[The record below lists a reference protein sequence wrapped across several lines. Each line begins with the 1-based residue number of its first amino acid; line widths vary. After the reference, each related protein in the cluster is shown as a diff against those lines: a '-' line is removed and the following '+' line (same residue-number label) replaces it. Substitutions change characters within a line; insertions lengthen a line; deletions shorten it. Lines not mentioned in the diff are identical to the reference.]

1 MKNKRLLPKI
11 ILTAVLLLAV
21 SAVIAAGVIVLLGW
35 NMHKTA
41 VSERPVLQAYEDISA
56 DEHFVRYDELPEFY
70 VNAVIATE
78 DRDFWGHSGIDPSAI
93 IRALLHD
100 IAAMDFAE
108 GGSTITMQ
116 TAKNLYYTQA
126 KRLERKT
133 AEVFTAFELEDKLDK
148 EQIFEIYVNT
158 IYFGSNYYGIY
169 AAAMGYYGVPP
180 SGLTDE
186 QCAVLAG
193 IPQAPGVYSPDVN
206 PELAQQRAQQVLNS
220 MRECGYI
227 DESSGDTAQKN
238 VS

>member
-1 MKNKRLLPKI
+1 MKGKRLALRI
-11 ILTAVLLLAV
+11 ILLTLLTVVTLA
-21 SAVIAAGVIVLLGW
+21 AIAAGIFVLLGW
-35 NMHKTA
+35 NMHKEA
-41 VSERPVLQAYEDISA
+41 VTGRPVRQVYAEVSA
-56 DEHFVRYDELPEFY
+56 EEHFVKFSDLPEFY
-70 VNAVIATE
+70 VKAVIATE
-78 DRDFWGHSGIDPSAI
+78 DRDFWGHSGIDPSAMV
-93 IRALLHD
+93 RALLHD

-116 TAKNLYYTQA
+116 TAKNLYFTQE

-148 EQIFEIYVNT
+148 EQIFELYVNT

-180 SGLTDE
+180 SGLTEE

-193 IPQAPGVYSPDVN
+193 IPQAPSVYSPDVS
-206 PELAQQRAQQVLNS
+206 PELAQQRAEQVMGA

-227 DESSGDTAQKN
+227 S
-238 VS
+238 